1 MPKNDQLELL
11 KLLYE
16 RAGALNVLWNLY
28 IVVALGGIGFLAS
41 GRRFAQQARI
51 KLVLTV
57 GFVVFA
63 LSNLNAIL
71 YVNHGRQ
78 ELLKL
83 IHSPYLLA
91 ANPAVGPPDWLFISF
106 HLALD
111 TLVVLCVWFVRWY
124 A

>member
-1 MPKNDQLELL
+1 MFYGTCTSSL
-11 KLLYE
+11 
-16 RAGALNVLWNLY
+16 RSA
-28 IVVALGGIGFLAS
+28 GIGFLAS

-71 YVNHGRQ
+71 HVNHGRQ

-124 A
+124 APEPLQQPLLF